1 MDLVSGKIW
10 KVMTSSPREKDV
22 WMDALKKVLGT
33 RCIVELH
40 SAVEATKPLKS
51 NLERSDS
58 KRSEVRSLPM
68 LDEPSSDTPFKRS
81 YSAGPSMA
89 AGKVP
94 RSADSSP
101 IPTQENLKVGFYNEL
116 TKMFSKLEMRTVEQ
130 CRH

>member
-1 MDLVSGKIW
+1 
-10 KVMTSSPREKDV
+10 MTSSPREKDV

-33 RCIVELH
+33 RCTVELH
-40 SAVEATKPLKS
+40 TGVEATQPLKS

-68 LDEPSSDTPFKRS
+68 LDEPSSDAIFKRS
-81 YSAGPSMA
+81 YSAGPSMV

-101 IPTQENLKVGFYNEL
+101 IPTQENLKVGFIRSCQKY
-116 TKMFSKLEMRTVEQ
+116 FQS
-130 CRH
+130 

>member
-1 MDLVSGKIW
+1 
-10 KVMTSSPREKDV
+10 MTSSPREKDV

-33 RCIVELH
+33 RCTLELH
-40 SAVEATKPLKS
+40 TAVEAIQPLKS

-68 LDEPSSDTPFKRS
+68 LDEPSSDSPFKRS

-101 IPTQENLKVGFYNEL
+101 IPTQENLKVGFI
-116 TKMFSKLEMRTVEQ
+116 TGWQKCFQS
-130 CRH
+130 